1 MYLNFYLNKILSI
14 DMSKSVI
21 SSEIRPWV
29 EKYRPRLL
37 DDVVNQKGII
47 RRLKQ
52 FINDKSMPHL
62 IFAGPAGTG
71 KTTSALA
78 MVREIYGKE
87 MKPNV
92 NFLELNASDAR
103 GIDVIRTY
111 IKDFAKARPPINTPF
126 KILILDEADNMTSPA
141 QQALRRTME
150 KYTKNCR
157 MILICNYSNKLI
169 PPIQSRCVVFRF
181 SSLNNDDIKTRVQ
194 LIAKNEHVKL
204 TLDGLNAL
212 VDVSRGDCRRALN
225 YLQSCAT
232 LSKNIDQDIVLRVA
246 GEVPPDKIKEI
257 INVAFEGQ
265 LSFSIKLLNDLIK
278 NYGLSGRNIIK
289 NIHKEIYDLDLTEEK
304 KIEIS
309 KILAEFE
316 YRLSQGATEEIQL
329 QALLARFVLLKD

>member
-1 MYLNFYLNKILSI
+1 
-14 DMSKSVI
+14 MSKSVN

-37 DDVVNQKGII
+37 DDIVNQKGIVG
-47 RRLKQ
+47 RLKQ
-52 FINDKSMPHL
+52 FVNDKSMPHL

-78 MVREIYGKE
+78 MVREIYGKN

-92 NFLELNASDAR
+92 NYLELNASDAR

-181 SSLNNDDIKTRVQ
+181 SSLNNDDIKARIK
-194 LIAKNEHVKL
+194 LIAENQQIKL
-204 TLDGLNAL
+204 TPDGLNAL
-212 VDVSRGDCRRALN
+212 VDVSRGDCRRAIN
-225 YLQSCAT
+225 YLQSCST
-232 LSKNIDQDIVLRVA
+232 ISNNIDQDIVLRVA

-257 INVAFEGQ
+257 INVAFQGQ

-289 NIHKEIYDLDLTEEK
+289 NIHRKIYDLNISEEK

-329 QALLARFVLLKD
+329 QALLARLVLLKD